1 MAGKFL
7 TAFSPL
13 VRVMPEVKPPD
24 REVSFKEKLIFTAV
38 VLIIFLIMS
47 NIPLYGTAKTEGTDY
62 FFWWRVLLA
71 SNRGT
76 LMELGIGPIVTA
88 GLIMQMLAG
97 SKLIGVDF
105 NDPEDRVLFTGAQK
119 AMAVILT
126 VVQIIAYIAA
136 GAYGEL
142 NFPNALLIF
151 IQLLVAGIVVIL
163 MDELLQ
169 KGWGLGSGVSLFI
182 AAGVCMN
189 IIWGMFAYTMG
200 DDNLPLGVIIAL
212 IYVIAN
218 GAQGT
223 SFTSANWPP
232 GDTGTSFTAPWNI
245 NLIAFQRPYNPYAS
259 LQANLQYFNPNLPT
273 LLGLVATI
281 VVFIVVIWLES
292 VRVEIPLQYV
302 KYRGFKGKYPIKLL
316 YVSNIPVILVQALY
330 ANVSFFGQLIYT
342 GASTLGQNNLIFQII
357 RLFADYDLTTAGSS
371 PFLEPNPGCLIY
383 YLTPPRGLDYL
394 FLDPLRA
401 IIYVAILVVLCV
413 WFARVWIDVSGI
425 APRDVSHQILRSG
438 LSIPGFRPNARVL
451 EKILDRYI
459 PTVTI
464 IGGILVG
471 LIAGFADMFG
481 ALGTGMGILLTCGII
496 YQYYQIIAQEQM
508 ADMNPAM
515 RGLLGLD

>member
-7 TAFSPL
+7 TALSPL

-24 REVSFKEKLIFTAV
+24 REISFKEKFLWTAV
-38 VLIIFLIMS
+38 VLIVFLIMS
-47 NIPLYGTAKTEGTDY
+47 NIPLYGTAKAQGTDY

-119 AMAVILT
+119 ALAVILT
-126 VVQIIAYIAA
+126 VVQIVAYIGA
-136 GAYGEL
+136 GAYGAL
-142 NFPNALLIF
+142 SLPNMILVF
-151 IQLLVAGIVVIL
+151 IQLFIAGIVVIL
-163 MDELLQ
+163 LDELLQ

-189 IIWGMFAYTMG
+189 IIWSMFAFTTG
-200 DDNLPLGVIIAL
+200 DDNLPLGIIIAL
-212 IYVIAN
+212 VLIIAS
-218 GAQGT
+218 GAQGGT
-223 SFTSANWPP
+223 FATKWPP
-232 GDTGTSFTAPWNI
+232 GDAGANVAFPWNVD
-245 NLIAFQRPYNPYAS
+245 LIAFQRPYNPNVGMMGNI
-259 LQANLQYFNPNLPT
+259 QHFNPNLPT
-273 LLGLVATI
+273 LIGFGATV
-281 VVFIVVIWLES
+281 VVFIAVIWLES

-316 YVSNIPVILVQALY
+316 YVSNIPVILFQALN
-330 ANVSFFGQLIYT
+330 ANVCFFGQLVYT
-342 GASTLGQNNLIFQII
+342 GASTLGENNLLFQFVK
-357 RLFADYDLTTAGSS
+357 LFANYNLTDIGSS

-383 YLTPPRGLDYL
+383 YLTPPRGLDYVI
-394 FLDPLRA
+394 LDPLRA
-401 IIYVAILVVLCV
+401 VIYVSILVVLCV

-464 IGGILVG
+464 IGGILVAV
-471 LIAGFADMFG
+471 IAGFADMFG

-515 RGLLGLD
+515 RGLLGMD